1 MIKIFKFIFILESK
15 LEEEEG
21 SKLSLTTQFVNVF
34 SLVCIGEIGDR
45 SQISIIYISNQAGFN
60 IVLTAIV
67 VANIILSI
75 LSVLCGKL
83 LANSFSINKISIISG
98 SCFIIMGFYALI
110 TEIIE
115 NSKLIKL

>member
-1 MIKIFKFIFILESK
+1 MKQDIEDKGKIN
-15 LEEEEG
+15 
-21 SKLSLTTQFVNVF
+21 LTTQFFNVL

-67 VANIILSI
+67 IANIILSI

-98 SCFIIMGFYALI
+98 SCFIIMGVYALI
-110 TEIIE
+110 SELIE
-115 NSKLIKL
+115 NSKIIKL